1 MRFSAEWVDGARNV
15 NAEERATLCDLQIF
29 VGNENACVW
38 YDPTTRET
46 YQHVTIPAV
55 HLAEGIASD
64 WWMIFGS
71 RDRSHPILPYRTGFA
86 LPNLAFKF
94 DGEAFEVA
102 ADPLSSE
109 NPQLRFW
116 PTGSAALSRQEAEL
130 ALSKFIERVVA
141 KLAGDGVRNSE
152 AELCWSRVSQSRED
166 TDESAFCEAAGALG
180 ADPYDISEAAASFIE
195 AAGDL
200 FSSETLIEFL
210 AGVGSV
216 SHSTRL
222 EILAS
227 VKQAE
232 TSAAD
237 YSRLPALHEVADAIS
252 AATAI
257 ASGER
262 VWAPSY
268 RAARAFRQSMGIPG
282 DAIFLIPGSY
292 SQITRRKQLPV
303 RRWTIWCFCGRIA
316 RGQRHPYLGLRKL
329 GDKTIWAENFAF
341 ARAIGTVMCFPDTQR
356 SVVNALH
363 GAERQASGRAFA
375 AEFLA
380 PVERVL
386 DMCDDGRDVDEISG
400 FFNVSPLVIQHQI
413 ENKER
418 ILQACAAL

>member
-200 FSSETLIEFL
+200 FSAETLIEFL
-210 AGVGSV
+210 AGVSSV

-282 DAIFLIPGSY
+282 DAIFSSPEAIAKLLGGNNFRYAGGLSGVSAVVSHVDNDI
-292 SQITRRKQLPV
+292 
-303 RRWTIWCFCGRIA
+303 RI
-316 RGQRHPYLGLRKL
+316 YLRKL